1 MKIALDQRLGTTVKT
16 DWKALERMVELSAV
30 LINRCLV
37 GHDGKSPDSR
47 LMEKEQLRG
56 ISGVRREGPGQSHSV
71 PHIHPEADSHEPLGG
86 RHLGG
91 RCEEV
96 Q

>member
-1 MKIALDQRLGTTVKT
+1 
-16 DWKALERMVELSAV
+16 MVELSAV

-37 GHDGKSPDSR
+37 GHDGKTPYSR
-47 LMEKEQLRG
+47 LMRKNSSKELVEFGER
-56 ISGVRREGPGQSHSV
+56 VLAKSHSV
-71 PHIHPEADSHEPLGG
+71 PHIHPEAGSHESLGG
-86 RHLGG
+86 RQLSR

>member
-1 MKIALDQRLGTTVKT
+1 MKIALDQRFGTTVKT
-16 DWKALERMVELSAV
+16 DWKALEWMVELSAV

-37 GHDGKSPDSR
+37 GHDGKTPSSR
-47 LMEKEQLRG
+47 LMGKNSSVEFGERVLAKVTR
-56 ISGVRREGPGQSHSV
+56 V
-71 PHIHPEADSHEPLGG
+71 PHVHPEAGSHEPLGG